1 MSIEIPVPETPKDLE
16 QALRTLRM
24 PHARARAGEILAT
37 AKAQM
42 WEPAEVLRT
51 ILHEEI
57 TGRGQA
63 RLAAN
68 RKAAGFPTGKT
79 FEFWDAD
86 LSSIPRPTQQ
96 SLKTLDWIGRAEN
109 LVLCGPSGTGKTFF
123 LEALGQLA
131 IEKDKKVTWTRLED
145 LGLLVRSH
153 RPDDT
158 VTKMVT
164 KLLRADLI
172 IIDDIGMLPVTADA
186 AEGLYRLVDAAYEKR
201 SLAITS
207 NIHPAGFDEIMP
219 KTIATALVDRLLHHA
234 HICQTSG
241 ESIRLMEATAGQ
253 GVTTD

>member
-1 MSIEIPVPETPKDLE
+1 MSIKITVPETPTDLE

-24 PHARARAGEILAT
+24 PHARARAAEILAT

-42 WEPAEVLRT
+42 WEPAEVLRAV
-51 ILHEEI
+51 LDEEI
-57 TGRGQA
+57 TGRSHA

-79 FEFWDAD
+79 FESWDAD

-96 SLKTLDWIGRAEN
+96 SLKTLDWIGRSEN
-109 LVLCGPSGTGKTFF
+109 LVICGPSGTGKTFF
-123 LEALGQLA
+123 LEALGHLA

-172 IIDDIGMLPVTADA
+172 VIDDIGMLPVTAEA

-207 NIHPAGFDEIMP
+207 NIHPSGFDEIMP
-219 KTIATALVDRLLHHA
+219 KTIATALVDRLMHHA

-241 ESIRLMEATAGQ
+241 KSIRLMEATAGQ
-253 GVTTD
+253 GVVNN